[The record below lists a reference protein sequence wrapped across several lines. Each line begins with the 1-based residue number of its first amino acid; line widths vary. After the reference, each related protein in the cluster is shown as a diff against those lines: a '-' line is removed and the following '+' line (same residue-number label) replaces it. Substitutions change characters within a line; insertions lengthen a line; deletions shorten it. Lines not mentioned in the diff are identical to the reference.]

1 MFSTNSVCSVS
12 CLEIAN
18 FNQELLKS
26 NSDITILDYVK
37 KINEQFYKID
47 ISFIDDFIS
56 LVKKDECCIHHDML
70 VKYGVLTNIETTKD
84 VRKMI
89 ENLTDDEEVGNV
101 SHREEKCSQ
110 KINYYLHPRLFKLIL
125 IRSKN
130 TKKYARYYLLLE
142 EAISYYNDFQILK
155 LQNKLKETQTL
166 AVLQLEKF
174 NTFENFVIFESNQP
188 IFKYGIIKGSN
199 DNIRDVKHD
208 LKISDED
215 VIYEKKVPSAS
226 NFYKRIREKLRPYF
240 ERQHSFKR
248 LSDKAIIDD
257 DGIEDFDKELYA
269 FYAITR
275 NIRLFDITMEQF
287 IEKIETIDNE
297 RFE

>member
-1 MFSTNSVCSVS
+1 MN
-12 CLEIAN
+12 N
-18 FNQELLKS
+18 FNQDLLTN
-26 NSDITILDYVK
+26 NSEITIIDYVK
-37 KINEQFYKID
+37 KINEQFFKID
-47 ISFIDDFIS
+47 ISFIDDFMD
-56 LVKKDECCIHHDML
+56 LVGKDECCIPFNL
-70 VKYGVLTNIETTKD
+70 LTKYDVISETSLTHFNRLLKQYDLKE
-84 VRKMI
+84 
-89 ENLTDDEEVGNV
+89 DEDYSRRGQVCP
-101 SHREEKCSQ
+101 EKYNQCF
-110 KINYYLHPRLFKLIL
+110 LHPNSFKLIL
-125 IRSKN
+125 IRSQN
-130 TKKYARYYLLLE
+130 TKKYSKYYILLE
-142 EAISYYNDFQILK
+142 MCIKYYNDFQIIK
-155 LQNKLKETQTL
+155 LQNKLKQTQKL
-166 AVLQLEKF
+166 AVLELKKF